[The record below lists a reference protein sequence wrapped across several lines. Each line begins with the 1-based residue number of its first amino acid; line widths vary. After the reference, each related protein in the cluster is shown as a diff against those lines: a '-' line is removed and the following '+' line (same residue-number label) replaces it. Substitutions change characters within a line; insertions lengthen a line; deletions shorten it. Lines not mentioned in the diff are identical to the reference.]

1 MIIISHF
8 DMNKKTLTRVAW
20 AAAIALTLTS
30 CGQKRAQITGNIT
43 EAKDSVLYLDNMSL
57 DGPKAIDS
65 VRLGDDGAFTMKA
78 LPANGGPEFYR
89 LRINGRI
96 INLSVDSTETITVRA
111 KYPTMATDYE
121 VEGSQ
126 NCLTIRELALKQM
139 DLQRRLI
146 DIQGDINLNPTAAQ
160 DSIIKCIEAYK
171 QDVRMNYI
179 YKEPMKASSYF
190 ALFQTLGN
198 MLIFNP
204 RENAEDIKAFAA
216 VATSWDTYYPEAVRG
231 QNLHNIAIEGM
242 KDLRIARQQDE
253 MVVDA
258 SKVNVTNV
266 IDIALPDNHGQT
278 RRLTDLKG
286 KVVIID
292 FHVFAAKESPA
303 RIMKLREIYNK
314 YHAQGLEIFQ
324 VSFDPDMHFWKQQ
337 TEALPWICVHDN
349 RLTESPIFSQYNLQ
363 GLPTFFLMDRE
374 NVLHK
379 RDAQIKDLDA
389 EIRSLL

>member
-146 DIQGDINLNPTAAQ
+146 DIQGDINLSPTAAQ
-160 DSIIKCIEAYK
+160 DSIVRCIEAYK

-216 VATSWDTYYPEAVRG
+216 VATSWDAYYPEAVRG

-258 SKVNVTNV
+258 SKVNVTNI

-303 RIMKLREIYNK
+303 RIMKLRDIYNK

>member
-1 MIIISHF
+1 
-8 DMNKKTLTRVAW
+8 MNKKTLTRVAW
-20 AAAIALTLTS
+20 AAAIALTLVS

-146 DIQGDINLNPTAAQ
+146 DIQGDINLSPTAAQ
-160 DSIIKCIEAYK
+160 DSIVRCIEAYK
-171 QDVRMNYI
+171 QDVKMNYI

-258 SKVNVTNV
+258 SKVNVTNI

-303 RIMKLREIYNK
+303 RIMKLRDIYNK

>member
-1 MIIISHF
+1 MTKNS
-8 DMNKKTLTRVAW
+8 MMRVVFATVL
-20 AAAIALTLTS
+20 ALTLAS
-30 CGQKRAQITGNIT
+30 CGKKRAQIVGNIT

-57 DGPKAIDS
+57 DGPQAIDS
-65 VRLGDDGAFTMKA
+65 VKLDEDGSFQLKA

-89 LRINGRI
+89 LRINGRT
-96 INLSVDSTETITVRA
+96 INLSVDSTETITVKA

-139 DLQRRLI
+139 DLQQRLI
-146 DIQGDINLNPTAAQ
+146 NIQGDINLNPRVMQ
-160 DSIIKCIEAYK
+160 DSIISCIEAYK
-171 QDVRMNYI
+171 QDVKMNYI

-204 RENAEDIKAFAA
+204 RQNADDIKAFAA
-216 VATSWDTYYPEAVRG
+216 VATSWDAYYPKAVRG
-231 QNLHNIAIEGM
+231 QNLHNIAIKGM
-242 KDLRIARQQDE
+242 KDMRIAQQQDQLL
-253 MVVDA
+253 VDA

-266 IDIALPDNHGQT
+266 IDINLPDNHGKMH
-278 RRLTDLKG
+278 RLTDLKG
-286 KVVIID
+286 KVVLLD
-292 FHVFAAKESPA
+292 FHVFADKESPA
-303 RIMKLREIYNK
+303 RIMKLREVYNK
-314 YHAQGLEIFQ
+314 YHAQGLEIYQ
-324 VSFDPDMHFWKQQ
+324 VSFDPDTHFWKQQ
-337 TEALPWICVHDN
+337 TEALPWICVHDAQMM
-349 RLTESPIFSQYNLQ
+349 ESPLLSQYNLQ

>member
-146 DIQGDINLNPTAAQ
+146 DIQGDINLSPTAAQ
-160 DSIIKCIEAYK
+160 DSIVRCIEAYK
-171 QDVRMNYI
+171 QDVKMNYI

-258 SKVNVTNV
+258 SKVNVTNI

-303 RIMKLREIYNK
+303 RIMKLRDIYNK

>member
-8 DMNKKTLTRVAW
+8 DMNKKTLKRVAW

-57 DGPKAIDS
+57 DGPQAIDS

-146 DIQGDINLNPTAAQ
+146 DIQGDINLSPTAAQ
-160 DSIIKCIEAYK
+160 DSIVRCIEAYK
-171 QDVRMNYI
+171 QDVKMNYI

-258 SKVNVTNV
+258 SKVNVTNI

>member
-146 DIQGDINLNPTAAQ
+146 DIQGDINLSPTAAQ
-160 DSIIKCIEAYK
+160 DSIVRCIEAYK
-171 QDVRMNYI
+171 QDVKMNYI

-258 SKVNVTNV
+258 SKVNVTNI

-292 FHVFAAKESPA
+292 FHVFAAKESSA

>member
-1 MIIISHF
+1 MR
-8 DMNKKTLTRVAW
+8 KKSMTRLAW

-171 QDVRMNYI
+171 QDVKMNYI

-258 SKVNVTNV
+258 SKVNVTNI

>member
-8 DMNKKTLTRVAW
+8 DMKKKTLTRVAW

-146 DIQGDINLNPTAAQ
+146 DIQGDINLSPTAAQ
-160 DSIIKCIEAYK
+160 DSIVRCIEAYK
-171 QDVRMNYI
+171 QDVKMNYI

-258 SKVNVTNV
+258 SKVNVTNI

>member
-65 VRLGDDGAFTMKA
+65 VRLGDDGSFTMKA

-146 DIQGDINLNPTAAQ
+146 DIQGDINLSPTAAQ
-160 DSIIKCIEAYK
+160 DSIVRCIEAYK
-171 QDVRMNYI
+171 QDVKMNYI

-216 VATSWDTYYPEAVRG
+216 VATSWDAYYPEAVRG

-258 SKVNVTNV
+258 SKVNVTNI

>member
-8 DMNKKTLTRVAW
+8 DMKKKTLTRVAW

-160 DSIIKCIEAYK
+160 DSIVRCIEAYK
-171 QDVRMNYI
+171 QDVKMNYI

-258 SKVNVTNV
+258 SKVNVTNI

>member
-146 DIQGDINLNPTAAQ
+146 DIQGDINLSPTAAQ
-160 DSIIKCIEAYK
+160 DSIVRCIEAYK
-171 QDVRMNYI
+171 QDVKMNYI

-216 VATSWDTYYPEAVRG
+216 VATSWDAYYPEAVRG

-258 SKVNVTNV
+258 SKVNVTNI

-303 RIMKLREIYNK
+303 RIMKLRDIYNK

>member
-1 MIIISHF
+1 M
-8 DMNKKTLTRVAW
+8 RVVFATVL
-20 AAAIALTLTS
+20 ALTLAS
-30 CGQKRAQITGNIT
+30 CGKKRAQIVGNIT

-57 DGPKAIDS
+57 DGPQAIDS
-65 VRLGDDGAFTMKA
+65 VKLDEDGSFQLKA

-89 LRINGRI
+89 LRINGRT
-96 INLSVDSTETITVRA
+96 INLSVDSTETITVKA

-139 DLQRRLI
+139 DLQQRLI
-146 DIQGDINLNPTAAQ
+146 NIQGDINLNPRVMQ
-160 DSIIKCIEAYK
+160 DSIISCIEAYK
-171 QDVRMNYI
+171 QDVKMNYI

-204 RENAEDIKAFAA
+204 RQNADDIKAFAA
-216 VATSWDTYYPEAVRG
+216 VATSWDAYYPKAVRG
-231 QNLHNIAIEGM
+231 QNLHNIAIKGM
-242 KDLRIARQQDE
+242 KDMRIAQQQDQLL
-253 MVVDA
+253 VDA

-266 IDIALPDNHGQT
+266 IDINLPDNHGKMH
-278 RRLTDLKG
+278 RLTDLKG
-286 KVVIID
+286 KVVLLD
-292 FHVFAAKESPA
+292 FHVFADKESPA
-303 RIMKLREIYNK
+303 RIMKLREVYNK
-314 YHAQGLEIFQ
+314 YHAQGLEIYQ
-324 VSFDPDMHFWKQQ
+324 VSFDPDTHFWKQQ
-337 TEALPWICVHDN
+337 TEALPWICVHDAQMM
-349 RLTESPIFSQYNLQ
+349 ESPLLSQYNLQ

>member
-1 MIIISHF
+1 
-8 DMNKKTLTRVAW
+8 MNKKTLTRVAW
-20 AAAIALTLTS
+20 AAAIALTLVS

-146 DIQGDINLNPTAAQ
+146 DIQGDINLSPTAAQ
-160 DSIIKCIEAYK
+160 DSIVRCIEAYK
-171 QDVRMNYI
+171 QDVKMNYI

-258 SKVNVTNV
+258 SKVNVTNI

-286 KVVIID
+286 RVVIID

>member
-160 DSIIKCIEAYK
+160 DSIVSCIEAYK
-171 QDVRMNYI
+171 QDVKMNYI

-258 SKVNVTNV
+258 SKVNVTNI

>member
-8 DMNKKTLTRVAW
+8 VMNKKTLTRVAW
-20 AAAIALTLTS
+20 AAAIALTLVS

-146 DIQGDINLNPTAAQ
+146 DIQGDINLSPTAAQ
-160 DSIIKCIEAYK
+160 DSIVRCIEAYK
-171 QDVRMNYI
+171 QDVKMNYI

-258 SKVNVTNV
+258 SKVNVTNI

-286 KVVIID
+286 RVVIID

>member
-146 DIQGDINLNPTAAQ
+146 DIQGDINLSPTAAQ
-160 DSIIKCIEAYK
+160 DSIVRCIEAYK
-171 QDVRMNYI
+171 QDVKMNYI

-258 SKVNVTNV
+258 SKVNVTNI

>member
-1 MIIISHF
+1 
-8 DMNKKTLTRVAW
+8 MNKKTLTRVAW
-20 AAAIALTLTS
+20 AAAIALTLVS

-57 DGPKAIDS
+57 DGPQAIDS

-160 DSIIKCIEAYK
+160 DSIVRCIEAYK
-171 QDVRMNYI
+171 QDVKMNYI

-286 KVVIID
+286 RVVIID

-303 RIMKLREIYNK
+303 RIMKLRDIYNK

>member
-146 DIQGDINLNPTAAQ
+146 DIQGDINLSPTAAQ
-160 DSIIKCIEAYK
+160 DSIVSCIEAYK
-171 QDVRMNYI
+171 QDVKMNYI

-216 VATSWDTYYPEAVRG
+216 VATSWDAYYPEAVRG

-258 SKVNVTNV
+258 SKVNVTNI

>member
-1 MIIISHF
+1 
-8 DMNKKTLTRVAW
+8 MNKKTLTRVAW

-146 DIQGDINLNPTAAQ
+146 DIQGDINLSPTAAQ
-160 DSIIKCIEAYK
+160 DSIVRCIEAYK
-171 QDVRMNYI
+171 QDVKMNYI

-258 SKVNVTNV
+258 SKVNVTNI

>member
-8 DMNKKTLTRVAW
+8 DMKKKTLTRVAW

-146 DIQGDINLNPTAAQ
+146 DIQGDINLSPTAAQ
-160 DSIIKCIEAYK
+160 DSIVRCIEAYK
-171 QDVRMNYI
+171 QDVKMNYI

-216 VATSWDTYYPEAVRG
+216 VATSWDAYYPEAVRG

-258 SKVNVTNV
+258 SKVNVTNI

>member
-1 MIIISHF
+1 
-8 DMNKKTLTRVAW
+8 MNKKTLTRVAW
-20 AAAIALTLTS
+20 AAAIALTLAS

-146 DIQGDINLNPTAAQ
+146 DIQGDINLSPTAAQ
-160 DSIIKCIEAYK
+160 DSIVSCIEAYK
-171 QDVRMNYI
+171 QDVKMNYI

-216 VATSWDTYYPEAVRG
+216 VATSWDAYYPEAVRG

-258 SKVNVTNV
+258 SKVNVTNI

>member
-8 DMNKKTLTRVAW
+8 DMKKKTLTRVAW

-65 VRLGDDGAFTMKA
+65 VSLGDDGAFTMKA

-146 DIQGDINLNPTAAQ
+146 DIQGDINLSPTAAQ
-160 DSIIKCIEAYK
+160 DSIVRCIEAYK
-171 QDVRMNYI
+171 QDVKMNYI

-258 SKVNVTNV
+258 SKVNVTNI

>member
-1 MIIISHF
+1 
-8 DMNKKTLTRVAW
+8 MNKKTLTRVAW
-20 AAAIALTLTS
+20 AAAIALTLVS

-57 DGPKAIDS
+57 DGPQAIDS

-171 QDVRMNYI
+171 QDVKMNYI

-286 KVVIID
+286 RVVIID

>member
-146 DIQGDINLNPTAAQ
+146 DIQGDINLSPTAAQ
-160 DSIIKCIEAYK
+160 DSIVRCIEAYK
-171 QDVRMNYI
+171 QDVKMNYI

-216 VATSWDTYYPEAVRG
+216 VATSWDAYYPEAVRG

-242 KDLRIARQQDE
+242 KDIRITEQQNGME
-253 MVVDA
+253 IDA
-258 SKVNVTNV
+258 SKVNLTNV
-266 IDIALPDNHGQT
+266 IDINLPDNHGQS
-278 RRLTDLKG
+278 RRLTSLKG
-286 KVVIID
+286 KVVLLD
-292 FHVFAAKESPA
+292 FHVFATKDSPA
-303 RIMKLREIYNK
+303 RIMKMRELYNK
-314 YHAQGLEIFQ
+314 YHAQGLEIYQ
-324 VSFDPDMHFWKQQ
+324 VSFDPDEHFWKQQ
-337 TEALPWICVHDN
+337 TEALPWICVRDAQ
-349 RLTESPIFSQYNLQ
+349 LTESPLFMQYNLQ

-379 RDAQIKDLDA
+379 RDAQIKDIDA

>member
-146 DIQGDINLNPTAAQ
+146 DIQGDINLSPTAAQ
-160 DSIIKCIEAYK
+160 DSIVRCIEAYK
-171 QDVRMNYI
+171 QDVKMNDI

-258 SKVNVTNV
+258 SKVNVTNI

-303 RIMKLREIYNK
+303 RIMKLRDIYNK

-374 NVLHK
+374 SVLHK

>member
-160 DSIIKCIEAYK
+160 DSIVRCIEAYK
-171 QDVRMNYI
+171 QDVKMNYI

-286 KVVIID
+286 RVVIID

>member
-1 MIIISHF
+1 
-8 DMNKKTLTRVAW
+8 MNKKTLTRVAW
-20 AAAIALTLTS
+20 AAAIALTLVS

-57 DGPKAIDS
+57 DGPQAIDS

-171 QDVRMNYI
+171 QDVKMNYI

-258 SKVNVTNV
+258 SKVNVTNI

-286 KVVIID
+286 RVVIID

-303 RIMKLREIYNK
+303 RIMKLRDIYNK

>member
-160 DSIIKCIEAYK
+160 DSIVRCIEAYK
-171 QDVRMNYI
+171 QDVKMNYI

-190 ALFQTLGN
+190 ALFQTLDN

-216 VATSWDTYYPEAVRG
+216 VATSWDAYYPEAVRG

-258 SKVNVTNV
+258 SKVNVTNI

-303 RIMKLREIYNK
+303 RIMKLRDIYNK

>member
-1 MIIISHF
+1 
-8 DMNKKTLTRVAW
+8 MNKKTLTRVAW
-20 AAAIALTLTS
+20 AAAIALTLVS

-57 DGPKAIDS
+57 DGPQAIDS

-171 QDVRMNYI
+171 QDVKMNYI

-258 SKVNVTNV
+258 SKVNVTNI

-286 KVVIID
+286 RVVIID

>member
-8 DMNKKTLTRVAW
+8 DMKKKTLTRVAW

-146 DIQGDINLNPTAAQ
+146 DIQGDINLSPTAAQ
-160 DSIIKCIEAYK
+160 DSIVRCIEAYK
-171 QDVRMNYI
+171 QDVKMNYI

-258 SKVNVTNV
+258 SKVNVTNI

-286 KVVIID
+286 RVVIID

>member
-1 MIIISHF
+1 
-8 DMNKKTLTRVAW
+8 MNKKTLTRVAW
-20 AAAIALTLTS
+20 AAAIALTLVS

-57 DGPKAIDS
+57 DGPQAIDS
-65 VRLGDDGAFTMKA
+65 VRLGEDGAFTMKA

-171 QDVRMNYI
+171 QDVKMNYI

-286 KVVIID
+286 RVVIID

>member
-146 DIQGDINLNPTAAQ
+146 DIQGDINLSPTAAQ
-160 DSIIKCIEAYK
+160 DSIVSCIEAYK
-171 QDVRMNYI
+171 QDVKMNYI

-216 VATSWDTYYPEAVRG
+216 VATSWDAYYPEAVRG

-258 SKVNVTNV
+258 SKVNVTNI

-303 RIMKLREIYNK
+303 RIMKLRDIYNK

>member
-171 QDVRMNYI
+171 QDVKMNYI

-258 SKVNVTNV
+258 SKVNVTNI

>member
-171 QDVRMNYI
+171 QDVKMNYI

-258 SKVNVTNV
+258 SKVNVTNI

-286 KVVIID
+286 RVVIID

>member
-146 DIQGDINLNPTAAQ
+146 DIQGDINLSPTAAQ
-160 DSIIKCIEAYK
+160 DSIVRCIEAYK
-171 QDVRMNYI
+171 QDVKMNYI

-216 VATSWDTYYPEAVRG
+216 VATSWDAYYPEAVRG

-258 SKVNVTNV
+258 SKVNVTNI

>member
-1 MIIISHF
+1 MR
-8 DMNKKTLTRVAW
+8 KKSMTRVAW
-20 AAAIALTLTS
+20 VAAIALTLAS

-57 DGPKAIDS
+57 DGPQAIDS
-65 VRLGDDGAFTMKA
+65 VRLGEDGAFTMKA

-160 DSIIKCIEAYK
+160 DSIVRCIEAYK
-171 QDVRMNYI
+171 QDVKMNYI

-242 KDLRIARQQDE
+242 KDLRIARQQGE

-286 KVVIID
+286 RVVLLD
-292 FHVFAAKESPA
+292 FHVFATKESPA